1 MGNTLVFV
9 GVFLVCW
16 FFALREDSC
25 LQQKREKPTELRA
38 PVEGRRRTVAG
49 VGKDWEDPA
58 NRPRATSF
66 DDTLWLKTHN
76 VEPTMTLKKKFFR
89 SINNISM
96 LEMKWNRENRRNK
109 EKRGRKRK
117 VWNKE
122 SQAGERR
129 VVWNVSGV
137 GRPGTEGLSACTSG
151 RSGPEAAC
159 KHLATGGRR

>member
-76 VEPTMTLKKKFFR
+76 VEPTMTLKKNF
-89 SINNISM
+89 
-96 LEMKWNRENRRNK
+96 LE
-109 EKRGRKRK
+109 
-117 VWNKE
+117 V
-122 SQAGERR
+122 
-129 VVWNVSGV
+129 
-137 GRPGTEGLSACTSG
+137 
-151 RSGPEAAC
+151 
-159 KHLATGGRR
+159 